1 MDYSNW
7 TVYKRG
13 VISKR
18 SPHVDLGEVRA
29 RELFA
34 HFPSGAYIRYISDFD
49 KAKDDIFYYVIKDGE
64 FSMETIPSK
73 TRNMVRRCMKGLS
86 IKRVD
91 DAQNIINRGDNVVL
105 SEHRR
110 FSRKGFASKV
120 RDKEQWEK
128 GMKDAQENGQEFWG
142 AFCDGIVA
150 AYAVTRV
157 KDGMVDLVT
166 WKCDYERFNN
176 MYPSYG
182 LVYVMTEYYLKQ
194 PGIRYVNDGNKSF
207 TEHSEVQE
215 MLISKFGYRKAYS
228 NLHVI
233 FKWWL
238 KIIIVLLSP
247 FEKYIKNN
255 VLLSFIRMYKW
266 SV

>member
-7 TVYKRG
+7 TIYKRG
-13 VISKR
+13 IISKCA
-18 SPHVDLGEVRA
+18 PHVNLGAVCA
-29 RELFA
+29 KALFA
-34 HFPSGAYIRYISDFD
+34 HFPNAVYIRYVSDFD
-49 KAKDDIFYYVIKDGE
+49 NAQDRKFYYVIRDGD
-64 FSMETIPSK
+64 FSMDIIPSK
-73 TRNMVRRCMKGLS
+73 TRNMVRRCLKNMM

-91 DAQNIINRGDNVVL
+91 YQCIINGGGYEVEL

-110 FSRKGFASKV
+110 FRRKGFASRV
-120 RDKEQWEK
+120 RSKEQWEK
-128 GMKDAQENGQEFWG
+128 GLKEAQVSGQEFWG
-142 AFCDGIVA
+142 VFCDDVVA
-150 AYAVTRV
+150 AYAVTRI
-157 KDGMVDLVT
+157 KDSMVDLVT

-194 PGIRYVNDGNKSF
+194 PGIKYVNDGNKSF
-207 TEHSEVQE
+207 TEHSEVQN

-228 NLHVI
+228 NLHVV

-238 KIIIVLLSP
+238 KIVIVLLSP
-247 FEKYIKNN
+247 FEKYVKNN